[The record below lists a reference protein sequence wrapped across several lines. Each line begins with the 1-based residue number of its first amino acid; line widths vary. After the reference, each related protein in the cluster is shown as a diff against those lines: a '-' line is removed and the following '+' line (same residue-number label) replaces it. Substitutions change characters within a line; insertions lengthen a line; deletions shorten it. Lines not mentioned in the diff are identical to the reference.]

1 MKKLATVSL
10 ALFIASVLAGS
21 VMAGEKT
28 VTLEGKLVCA
38 KCILKED
45 KCILKEEGLDKCQN
59 VLVVETDGE
68 KTHYYLA
75 ENEANKEFGD
85 VCEAAKQARV
95 TGSVSEKDGK
105 MWIAATEI
113 VPMKS
118 EG

>member
-21 VMAGEKT
+21 VVAGEKT

-38 KCILKED
+38 

>member
-1 MKKLATVSL
+1 MKTLATVSL
-10 ALFIASVLAGS
+10 ALFIASFLAGS
-21 VMAGEKT
+21 VVAGEKT
-28 VTLEGKLVCA
+28 VTLEGKMICA
-38 KCILKED
+38 KCN
-45 KCILKEEGLDKCQN
+45 LKEEGLEKCQN

-105 MWIAATEI
+105 MWIAASEI

>member
-10 ALFIASVLAGS
+10 ALLIASVLAGS
-21 VMAGEKT
+21 VVAGEET

-38 KCILKED
+38 

>member
-1 MKKLATVSL
+1 MKTLATVSL

-21 VMAGEKT
+21 VVAGEKT

-38 KCILKED
+38 

-75 ENEANKEFGD
+75 KTEANSEFGD
-85 VCEAAKQARV
+85 VCKTAKQVRV

>member
-1 MKKLATVSL
+1 MKTLATVSL

-21 VMAGEKT
+21 VVAGEKT
-28 VTLEGKLVCA
+28 VTLEGKMICA
-38 KCILKED
+38 

>member
-1 MKKLATVSL
+1 M
-10 ALFIASVLAGS
+10 I
-21 VMAGEKT
+21 
-28 VTLEGKLVCA
+28 CA
-38 KCILKED
+38 KCILKEA
-45 KCILKEEGLDKCQN
+45 GLEKCQN

-85 VCEAAKQARV
+85 VCKAAKQVRV
-95 TGSVSEKDGK
+95 TGSMSEKDGK

-113 VPMKS
+113 VPVKT